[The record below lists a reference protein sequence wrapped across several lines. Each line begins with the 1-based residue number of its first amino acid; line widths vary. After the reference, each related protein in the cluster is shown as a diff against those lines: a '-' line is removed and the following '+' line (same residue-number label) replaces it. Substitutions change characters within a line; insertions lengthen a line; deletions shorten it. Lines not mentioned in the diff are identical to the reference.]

1 MENQT
6 ISMYNSENLW
16 QDNLQSVLVKSKN
29 ESVCCEG
36 CFEMYLEWVVEGG
49 RGGAKMVTHL
59 LLAYVTLE
67 SISFSF
73 LHFLDF
79 CIWDTPICQFSDHT
93 DAKTDIGR
101 KESDLF
107 KIA

>member
-16 QDNLQSVLVKSKN
+16 QDNLQNVLVKSKN

-36 CFEMYLEWVVEGG
+36 CFKCTSSVSS
-49 RGGAKMVTHL
+49 RGGAKMVTYL

-67 SISFSF
+67 STSFPS
-73 LHFLDF
+73 LSYLDF

-101 KESDLF
+101 KESALF
-107 KIA
+107 KIAWN

>member
-36 CFEMYLEWVVEGG
+36 CFEMYLE
-49 RGGAKMVTHL
+49 
-59 LLAYVTLE
+59 
-67 SISFSF
+67 
-73 LHFLDF
+73 
-79 CIWDTPICQFSDHT
+79 
-93 DAKTDIGR
+93 
-101 KESDLF
+101 
-107 KIA
+107 